1 MKKNHLAQPAF
12 VLNVMLVICGFIGL
26 IISCI
31 NLKAS
36 MFEYYTQDSNIFCLI
51 SALIYVIA
59 SIRAQKAGKELPKW
73 VAKVRYLATCT
84 VTVTFL
90 VVIFVLAPMFENIL
104 YGYYLMFF
112 NGANFFYHVTCPL
125 LSIVS
130 YVFWEHEDSNEAR
143 DPLIA
148 LIPTAVYAAVTIVL
162 NILRLIE
169 GPYPF
174 LMVHQQTP
182 LASVAWCAT
191 ILLIAWLI
199 AVVIR
204 GMHNRNYARFM
215 KYEKEN

>member
-1 MKKNHLAQPAF
+1 MKKDYLAQPAF

-26 IISCI
+26 IISCF
-31 NLKAS
+31 NLKVS

-59 SIRAQKAGKELPKW
+59 SIRAQKAGK
-73 VAKVRYLATCT
+73 
-84 VTVTFL
+84 
-90 VVIFVLAPMFENIL
+90 
-104 YGYYLMFF
+104 
-112 NGANFFYHVTCPL
+112 
-125 LSIVS
+125 
-130 YVFWEHEDSNEAR
+130 

-199 AVVIR
+199 AEVIR